1 MAKFKEFLVQRGA
14 PNQIETIY
22 EVDVFKDFEM
32 ISAVQLHWVKLK
44 EPLKLGFITK
54 RNNRGVTFETTIFN
68 GRVIEVFLSNSDFQ
82 PCDESFVEM
91 LFNQLKS

>member
-22 EVDVFKDFEM
+22 EVFVFRDFEL
-32 ISAVQLHWVKLK
+32 INAVMLNGIKLK
-44 EPLKLGFITK
+44 EPLNVGLITK
-54 RNNRGVTFETTIFN
+54 RNNRGVTFETAIFN

>member
-22 EVDVFKDFEM
+22 EVDVLKDFET
-32 ISAVQLHWVKLK
+32 ISAVQLNGEKLK
-44 EPLKLGFITK
+44 EPLYVGVITK
-54 RNNRGVTFETTIFN
+54 RNNRGVTFKTFVFN
-68 GRVIEVFLSNSDFQ
+68 GRAIEVFLSNSDFQ
-82 PCDESFVEM
+82 PCDQSFVDL

>member
-32 ISAVQLHWVKLK
+32 INAVQLNGIKLK
-44 EPLKLGFITK
+44 EPLNLGVITK
-54 RNNRGVTFETTIFN
+54 RNNRGVTFETTVFN

>member
-32 ISAVQLHWVKLK
+32 INAVQLNGVKLK
-44 EPLKLGFITK
+44 EPLYVGVITK
-54 RNNRGVTFETTIFN
+54 RNNRGVTFETFVFN
-68 GRVIEVFLSNSDFQ
+68 GRAIEVFLSNSDFQ
-82 PCDESFVEM
+82 PCDQSFVDL